1 MRIPCVR
8 WKTLSNPIGIWR
20 EGRRLQVVMLKWKL
34 VIIVS
39 RFEPVLGYLNVDA
52 VFMSAIPMTV
62 TVTVTMTLTMIM
74 IMIMMVMMM
83 MIMMMMTMT
92 VTL

>member
-1 MRIPCVR
+1 MGIPCVR

-20 EGRRLQVVMLKWKL
+20 EGRRLQVVVLKWKL

-62 TVTVTMTLTMIM
+62 TVTMTLTMIM

>member
-1 MRIPCVR
+1 MR

-20 EGRRLQVVMLKWKL
+20 EGRRLQVVVLKWKL

-62 TVTVTMTLTMIM
+62 TVTMTLTM

-83 MIMMMMTMT
+83 MIMIMMTMT
-92 VTL
+92 VT